1 MTKKGMT
8 NKKQI
13 IIGSALALLIVLAL
27 GIYKFIQISA
37 AIAEGKKKGPPPTF
51 ITTTTTKLTEWQN
64 VRDTIGEVNTVQGA
78 VLSAEV
84 AGRVKEI
91 LVKDGSDVKKG
102 DVLVKLDDSVEKAA
116 YDAGR
121 TQANLNLKTYKRMK
135 SLYERKAISTN
146 EFEKAKLTYQSSNSN
161 AESLKASWERKLIKA
176 PFSGKAGVRRVNVG
190 EYINQGQEIIPLHD
204 LSNLYVEFDVPANEG
219 VKLKVGDK
227 VSFVA
232 KEKKNENKTLKIS
245 AIDAAAS
252 GFAKTYKVRTN
263 SFAAK
268 DMTMLK
274 PGQFVRLSYGV
285 GKVDQ
290 KIVIPSTAINKSPY
304 GDSVFIIKDGKANPS
319 FIKTG
324 NSRGDLT
331 AVIDGL
337 EENTEIAT
345 TGIFKII
352 PGGKVI
358 INNEN
363 KMEPKLSPKPNNS

>member
-1 MTKKGMT
+1 MTK
-8 NKKQI
+8 KKQI
-13 IIGSALALLIVLAL
+13 IIGSCLALLIVLAL
-27 GIYKFIQISA
+27 GIYKFLQISA

-51 ITTTTTKLTEWQN
+51 ITTTVTKLTEWQN
-64 VRDTIGEVNTVQGA
+64 VRDTIGEVNTIQGA

-84 AGRVKEI
+84 TGRVKEI

-102 DVLVKLDDSVEKAA
+102 DVLVKLDDSVEKSAYEAA
-116 YDAGR
+116 SA
-121 TQANLNLKTYKRMK
+121 QSNLNFKTYKRMK
-135 SLYERKAISTN
+135 ALYERKAISTN

-161 AESLKASWERKLIKA
+161 AKSLKATWERKLIKA

-204 LSNLYVEFDVPANEG
+204 LSSLYIEFDVPATEG
-219 VKLKVGDK
+219 AKLKVGDE
-227 VSFVA
+227 VSF
-232 KEKKNENKTLKIS
+232 ESGTKKLKVS

-252 GFAKTYKVRTN
+252 GFAKTYKVRTI
-263 SFAAK
+263 SFNAK

-285 GKVDQ
+285 GNTDK
-290 KIVIPSTAINKSPY
+290 KIVIPSTAISKSPY
-304 GDSVFIIKDGKANPS
+304 GDSVFIIKDGKANPA

-358 INNEN
+358 VDNDNNKIKPQLN
-363 KMEPKLSPKPNNS
+363 PKPNNS